1 MTTTT
6 GFGTGG
12 GLPRREFLKQAGVT
26 AGAVVAGGLTPWPMS
41 ASTANAAAQGSEPAA
56 RKPNLLFVFS
66 DQQSYDMLG
75 CNGNAEIHTP
85 RADRFA
91 EQGIRF
97 THCFS
102 NAPVCTPYRGMLL
115 SGKHPL
121 RNGAFEN
128 DLPLCPSAGPH
139 FGEVLESAGY
149 RTGYIGKWHLLG
161 GERKRPV
168 PHGPLRAGFDDTFHT
183 DNCTTEFRA
192 GHSFYYDDQGEKQ
205 IFDSWQP
212 YGQTDQ
218 AEAFLDEAAASD
230 DPFALFVS
238 WHPPHDHGR
247 LPAPPDPHYNYRHYP
262 DELAEHY
269 PADQPLT
276 LRPGVEDMPER
287 QAQMRDYYAMCTGI
301 DVAFGRLLDKLEALG
316 LDENT
321 IVVFT
326 SDHGDMLGSF
336 DAPRPKRPPHD
347 TSARVPMLIRQ
358 PGVLAPGATS
368 DLLLSALDLMPTLLG
383 MMGVAGPDG
392 MDGQDLS
399 VPIRSGDDDAVES
412 IPMLMISWPVF
423 RGVITKEWTFGMGR
437 PGEENA
443 FNSVL
448 FDRANDPH
456 QQTNLYHDPAY
467 GEVHDEMKRL
477 TQAWMDRFE
486 DPFIT
491 IQEMAK
497 IQPWES
503 WREPPGD
510 PLNWPLPI
518 DVINGRAEPLVPL
531 AAAVGARAKA
541 NAEAN
546 QVNSWQA
553 GKQIEFDLRE
563 YELVALMS
571 GKDPVMS
578 TESIDVRGGPVAAAV
593 RMRSTAGG
601 KAQWFWSTG
610 GLFSAANSQWMRV
623 REQPGVFEYRADL
636 KVQGKIEKLRFD
648 PATGPGEIGIEWI
661 ELQDA
666 FGRTLQRWDF
676 GKTHGKQK

>member
-1 MTTTT
+1 M
-6 GFGTGG
+6 
-12 GLPRREFLKQAGVT
+12 KQAGVT
-26 AGAVVAGGLTPWPMS
+26 AGAVVAGGYAPWSTP
-41 ASTANAAAQGSEPAA
+41 AVAARAAAEGPGQ
-56 RKPNLLFVFS
+56 KPNLLFVFS
-66 DQQSYDMLG
+66 DQQTYDMLG
-75 CNGNAEIHTP
+75 CNGNPEVHTP
-85 RADRFA
+85 HADRFA

-102 NAPVCTPYRGMLL
+102 NAPVCTPYRGMLM

-128 DLPLCPSAGPH
+128 DLPLCPAAGPH

-149 RTGYIGKWHLLG
+149 RTGYVGKWHLLG
-161 GERKRPV
+161 GDRKRPV
-168 PHGPLRAGFDDTFHT
+168 PHGPLRAGFEDTFLT

-192 GHSFYYDDQGEKQ
+192 GHSFYYDDQGKKQ

-218 AEAFLDEAAASD
+218 AEAFLDEAAAGD
-230 DPFALFVS
+230 HPFALFVS

-247 LPAPPDPHYNYRHYP
+247 RPAPPDPHYDYRHYP

-269 PADQPLT
+269 PEDQHLT

-287 QAQMRDYYAMCTGI
+287 QEQLRDYYAMCTGI
-301 DVAFGRLLDKLEALG
+301 DVAFGRLLDKLESLG
-316 LDENT
+316 LDDNT

-347 TSARVPMLIRQ
+347 TSSHVPMLIRQ
-358 PGVLAPGATS
+358 PGVLPAGQTS
-368 DLLLSALDLMPTLLG
+368 GLLFGALDIMPTLLG
-383 MMGVAGPDG
+383 LMGLDGPAD

-399 VPIRSGDDDAVES
+399 VPIRTGDEDAVES

-423 RGVITKEWTFGMGR
+423 RGVITKDWTFGMGR
-437 PGEENA
+437 PGEEND

-448 FDRANDPH
+448 FDRRNDPH
-456 QQTNLYHDPAY
+456 QQSNLYADPAY
-467 GEVHDEMKRL
+467 KAVHAELKQL
-477 TQAWMDRFE
+477 TQRWMDRFE

-491 IQEMAK
+491 IPEMAR

-510 PLNWPLPI
+510 PRKWPLPV
-518 DVINGRAEPLVPL
+518 DVINGRSEPLVPI
-531 AAAVGARAKA
+531 AAGAGAAVTSTPKK
-541 NAEAN
+541 
-546 QVNSWQA
+546 VNGWA
-553 GKQIEFDLRE
+553 AMKQTEFELRE
-563 YELVALMS
+563 DELVVRLTGS
-571 GKDPVMS
+571 DPIMIVDK
-578 TESIDVRGGPVAAAV
+578 INVRGGRVAAAV
-593 RMRSTAGG
+593 RMRSNTGG

-610 GLFSAANSQWMRV
+610 GAFSAGNAQWMRV
-623 REQPGVFEYRADL
+623 REQPGVFEYRTDL
-636 KVQGKIEKLRFD
+636 NAKGKLTSLRFD
-648 PATGPGEIGIEWI
+648 PAQGPGEVGIEWI

-676 GKTHGKQK
+676 GTKHGK

>member
-1 MTTTT
+1 MLMKTNNFSINRRQFIKASATAVAVLATD
-6 GFGTGG
+6 GFDLQAETVKP
-12 GLPRREFLKQAGVT
+12 LRRKENSSQ
-26 AGAVVAGGLTPWPMS
+26 
-41 ASTANAAAQGSEPAA
+41 
-56 RKPNLLFVFS
+56 PNLLFVFS

-85 RADRFA
+85 HADRFA
-91 EQGIRF
+91 QQGIRF

-128 DLPLCPSAGPH
+128 DVPLCPAAGPH

-161 GERKRPV
+161 GDRQRPV
-168 PHGPLRAGFDDTFHT
+168 PRGPLRAGFDDTFYS

-192 GHSFYYDDQGEKQ
+192 GHSFYYDDDGNKQ

-218 AEAFLDEAAASD
+218 AEAFLDEAAAGD

-247 LPAPPDPHYNYRHYP
+247 RPAPPDPHYDYRHYP

-287 QAQMRDYYAMCTGI
+287 QAQLRDYYAMCTGI

-347 TSARVPMLIRQ
+347 TSSHVPMLIRQ
-358 PGVLAPGATS
+358 PGVLPAGTTS

-383 MMGVAGPDG
+383 MMGIEGPGD
-392 MDGQDLS
+392 MDGQNLS
-399 VPIRSGDDDAVES
+399 VPIRTGDGDAVDS

-437 PGEENA
+437 PGEENE

-448 FDRANDPH
+448 FDRVNDPH
-456 QQTNLYHDPAY
+456 QQTNLYHDPAHR
-467 GEVHDEMKRL
+467 EAKAEMKRL

-497 IQPWES
+497 MQRWEL

-510 PLNWPLPI
+510 PKLWPLPV
-518 DVINGRAEPLVPL
+518 DVINGRVEPLVPL
-531 AAAVGARAKA
+531 AAAAAGAEVQGQR
-541 NAEAN
+541 
-546 QVNSWQA
+546 VNSWSAAKQA
-553 GKQIEFDLRE
+553 VFDHRE
-563 YELVALMS
+563 NELVVRLQ
-571 GKDPVMS
+571 GQDPVMI
-578 TESIDVRGGPVAAAV
+578 TESIDVRGGPLSAAI

-610 GLFSAANSQWMRV
+610 GPFSAANSQWMRV

-636 KVQGKIEKLRFD
+636 KVRGKLEKLRFD

-666 FGRTLQRWDF
+666 FGRTLQRWNF
-676 GKTHGKQK
+676 GTANP